1 MAKRPQQLGVD
12 LFKTAQTIS
21 KIPTDQVMGLARITK
36 AQIESDQPRGTP
48 RIRDNYK
55 SKTGRTSTG
64 SSLHIKK
71 PRQKMG
77 KAWTIVA
84 GSAFAVIAEHGSYN
98 RPDGWTIYPKAYTV
112 AGGATTFGNVRY
124 LGRSRIDST
133 RAKLAREA
141 AGDRVRVSAR
151 DKDRIKHLV
160 LAFGQT
166 GFMRTD
172 GKAFARRSFHKPI
185 PAGRFMERSAQRAQ
199 DRSGQI
205 VAEKVLK
212 ATRQFR

>member
-1 MAKRPQQLGVD
+1 MGRRPQQLGGD
-12 LFKTAQTIS
+12 LFKTAQKIG
-21 KIPTDQVMGLARITK
+21 KIPTDQVMGMARITK
-36 AQIESDQPRGTP
+36 HQIERDQPKGTP
-48 RIRDNYK
+48 SIRDHYK
-55 SKTGRTSTG
+55 SKTGRETSG
-64 SSLHIKK
+64 SSLHIKR

-84 GSAFAVIAEHGSYN
+84 GSAFAVIAEHGTYN

-112 AGGATTFGNVRY
+112 AGGMTTRTNVKY
-124 LGRSRIDST
+124 LGRTRIDAT
-133 RAKLAREA
+133 RAALARQA

-151 DKDRIKHLV
+151 DRARIQHMV

-166 GFMRTD
+166 GTMKTD

-185 PAGRFMERSAQRAQ
+185 PAGRFMQRSAERAQ
-199 DRSGQI
+199 QQSGQI

-212 ATRQFR
+212 ATGQFR